1 MRVWRRRRKVLPR
14 HRSSRSRNRKV
25 PPRRKIKNEAKA
37 TLCKYYTAKP
47 LIMSNDFE
55 RKIKIESVY
64 SKRTVKEVKVQ
75 INFKNGKRYVFMYY
89 KSNRYLDFWELGRP
103 HDTRLS
109 HKRLGLDEV
118 LSSVLGFIA
127 ENLSEIADITVEG
140 DA

>member
-1 MRVWRRRRKVLPR
+1 MSTIKA
-14 HRSSRSRNRKV
+14 SR
-25 PPRRKIKNEAKA
+25 
-37 TLCKYYTAKP
+37 LLYMYYTAKP
-47 LIMSNDFE
+47 LKMSNDFE
-55 RKIKIESVY
+55 RKRKIESVY

-109 HKRLGLDEV
+109 HKRLGMDGV
-118 LSSVLGFIA
+118 LSSVLGFIS
-127 ENLSEIADITVEG
+127 ENLSEIADISVEG

>member
-1 MRVWRRRRKVLPR
+1 M
-14 HRSSRSRNRKV
+14 
-25 PPRRKIKNEAKA
+25 
-37 TLCKYYTAKP
+37 
-47 LIMSNDFE
+47 
-55 RKIKIESVY
+55 
-64 SKRTVKEVKVQ
+64 KVQ

-127 ENLSEIADITVEG
+127 ENLSEIAGIIVEG
-140 DA
+140 EA